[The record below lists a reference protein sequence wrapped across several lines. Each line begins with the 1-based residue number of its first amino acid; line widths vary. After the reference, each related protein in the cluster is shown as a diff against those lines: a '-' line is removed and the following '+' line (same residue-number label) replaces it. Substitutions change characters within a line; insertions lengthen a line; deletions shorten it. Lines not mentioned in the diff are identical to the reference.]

1 MNETPLDDSPFPDVV
16 EIELTD
22 VLDLHTIPPRDVR
35 RVVEAYLLE
44 AQKRGWRSVRLIHGR
59 GVGVQRAN
67 VRSIL
72 ERAPFVVG
80 FTDAPPSGGG
90 WGATVAHLK

>member
-1 MNETPLDDSPFPDVV
+1 MEDESPFSEVV

-35 RVVEAYLLE
+35 RVVAAYLLE
-44 AQKRGWRSVRLIHGR
+44 AQRRGWRSVRLIHGR
-59 GVGVQRAN
+59 GIGIQREN

-72 ERAPFVVG
+72 AQTPFVAA

-90 WGATVAHLK
+90 WGATVAHLKVLS